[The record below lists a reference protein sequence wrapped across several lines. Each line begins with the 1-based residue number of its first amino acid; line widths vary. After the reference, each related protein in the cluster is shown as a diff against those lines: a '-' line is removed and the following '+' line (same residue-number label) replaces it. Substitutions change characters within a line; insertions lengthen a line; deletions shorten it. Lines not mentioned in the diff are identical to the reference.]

1 MDKTHELDSSDNPL
15 TGSFIAFELKCCEC
29 ADWRRFDSPERP
41 CLIIRAIGAIAD
53 AVPPAT
59 GFAPPREHC
68 MDAKP
73 ATSKGEFDRSRSS
86 INKELTCRDY
96 FTRHFLASLDFEQ
109 MFEK

>member
-1 MDKTHELDSSDNPL
+1 MNKAHELDSSDNPL

-41 CLIIRAIGAIAD
+41 CLIIGAIGAIAD

-59 GFAPPREHC
+59 GFAPTRENC

-86 INKELTCRDY
+86 IDKELTCRDY